1 MSMIAALPRT
11 TTPLLLLFACAAG
24 LSVANVYYAQPLLD
38 ALAADLHI
46 GTARI
51 GAVIAA
57 TQLGSVIAL
66 LWLVPLGDRHERR
79 RLMALQN
86 MALVL
91 ALLGVASAGSATALL
106 LGMLVVGLL
115 GTAMTQ
121 GLIAYAAAAAHP
133 HERGRVVGAAQA
145 GVVIGLL
152 LARVVAG
159 GVADLGGW
167 RAVYG
172 VSAGLMVLSG
182 AVLWLRLPRLPVPVA
197 PPRASLLALLRQQ
210 PVLRRRGVLG
220 LLLFTAFGLFWSTL
234 ALPLGAPPY
243 ALSHTAIGAFALVG
257 LLGALAAARAGHW
270 SDHGH
275 AERISLV
282 ALLVLLL
289 SWAPLAALPLHLG
302 WLVLGVLLLD
312 LAAQALHVTN
322 QSLILAAAPDA
333 QAQVIAAY
341 MLFYA
346 AGSGLGAVLGSALY
360 ATQGW
365 LGVCVAG
372 ATVSVLALGAWAL
385 MRPAQ
390 PSRQQGQRSGGCRP
404 GG

>member
-1 MSMIAALPRT
+1 MSVAAPLPRT
-11 TTPLLLLFACAAG
+11 ATPLLLLFACAAG

-66 LWLVPLGDRHERR
+66 LWLVPLGDRLERR
-79 RLMALQN
+79 RLMAAQSV
-86 MALVL
+86 ALVV
-91 ALLGVASAGSATALL
+91 ALLGVALAGNATALL
-106 LGMLVVGLL
+106 LGMLAVGLL

-121 GLIAYAAAAAHP
+121 GLIAYAAAAAGP

-167 RAVYG
+167 RAVY
-172 VSAGLMVLSG
+172 VLSAVLMVVSG
-182 AVLWLRLPRLPVPVA
+182 AVLWLRLPRLPVADAA
-197 PPRASLLALLRQQ
+197 PRIGLITLLRQQ
-210 PVLRRRGVLG
+210 PVLRQRGVLG
-220 LLLFTAFGLFWSTL
+220 LLLFTAFGLFWSSM
-234 ALPLGAPPY
+234 ALPLSAPPH

-257 LLGALAAARAGHW
+257 LLGALAAARSGHW
-270 SDHGH
+270 SDRGH
-275 AERISLV
+275 ADRVSFA
-282 ALLVLLL
+282 ALLLLLL

-312 LAAQALHVTN
+312 LAVQALHVTN
-322 QSLILAAAPDA
+322 QSLILAAAPNA

-346 AGSGLGAVLGSALY
+346 AGSGIGALLGSSLY
-360 ATQGW
+360 AAYGW
-365 LGVCVAG
+365 SGVCTAG
-372 ATVSVLALGAWAL
+372 ALVSLLALGAWWTVSATL
-385 MRPAQ
+385 R
-390 PSRQQGQRSGGCRP
+390 SRCKG
-404 GG
+404 

>member
-1 MSMIAALPRT
+1 MSIAAPLPRT
-11 TTPLLLLFACAAG
+11 ATPLLMLFACAAG

-66 LWLVPLGDRHERR
+66 LWLVPLGDRLERR
-79 RLMALQN
+79 RLMAAQSV
-86 MALVL
+86 ALVV
-91 ALLGVASAGSATALL
+91 ALLGVALAGNATALL
-106 LGMLVVGLL
+106 LGMLAVGLL

-121 GLIAYAAAAAHP
+121 GLIAYAAAAAGP

-167 RAVYG
+167 RAVY
-172 VSAGLMVLSG
+172 VLSAVLMVVSG
-182 AVLWLRLPRLPVPVA
+182 AVLWLRLPRLPVADAA
-197 PPRASLLALLRQQ
+197 PRIGLITLLRQQ
-210 PVLRRRGVLG
+210 PVLRQRGVLG
-220 LLLFTAFGLFWSTL
+220 LLLFTAFGLFWSSM
-234 ALPLGAPPY
+234 ALPLSAPPH
-243 ALSHTAIGAFALVG
+243 ALSHTAIGAFA
-257 LLGALAAARAGHW
+257 RSGHW
-270 SDHGH
+270 SDRGH
-275 AERISLV
+275 ADRVSFA
-282 ALLVLLL
+282 ALLLLLL

-312 LAAQALHVTN
+312 LAVQALHVTN
-322 QSLILAAAPDA
+322 QSLILAAAPNA

-346 AGSGLGAVLGSALY
+346 AGSGIGALLGSSLY
-360 ATQGW
+360 AAYGW
-365 LGVCVAG
+365 SGVCIAG
-372 ATVSVLALGAWAL
+372 ALVSLLALGAWWTVSATL
-385 MRPAQ
+385 R
-390 PSRQQGQRSGGCRP
+390 SRCKG
-404 GG
+404 